1 MDVVSACPLRVAS
14 SLWQPRAGAWALTIV
29 CKATY
34 TLAPGESLLALE
46 QDEPTG
52 AELYWEDDEHR
63 SLVLGSDLAPFKRRA
78 DVLVVGHAYAPG
90 SRPVTSLLAR
100 LAVGAIDKSIAVF
113 GDRVFTP
120 DGALSEP
127 VPFAKMSLRWE
138 RAAGGAGTANPVG
151 VPPPGAAPDRRA
163 MTPAP
168 NLEMP
173 GAHVTGRRDAI
184 EPVGFGP
191 IAPSWPG
198 RAHKL
203 GWHAATWNHARWSE
217 RPLPDDIDAG
227 YFNAAPPDQQM
238 DEICPDERIVLEN
251 LHPAHA
257 RLITRLRA
265 VVPRAVVA
273 RGGAPAQERKLRCDT
288 LCIDTDR
295 GTCSLTWRGYVLLDH
310 PQQAGRVEISLAEEP
325 RGLVIAA
332 AASALDVAGTLPAS
346 LALQPPE
353 VLPFA
358 GTTEIPP
365 LVSLA
370 LQPREVLP
378 FAGATEFP
386 TPVPDAVPSRAVL
399 PFAGTTE
406 LPPPSPP
413 RSQPGAPRVPSSPFS
428 PEPILHDPVRAET
441 VAPSAPPPIAEPPRL
456 GPLAA
461 LGAPPRPE
469 PQESEA
475 PEDPAP
481 PTRGAEAPEEPAPP
495 THGAAPAPTADLRE
509 PTIEEVSV
517 EACAALDASLALRP
531 HEKDRILRE
540 SRLDEP
546 AWARLRAAWAAEI
559 KRELRRGRN
568 ELLRTYD
575 AAYVAQL
582 ERERGPISA
591 DELARITVG
600 AERGDLADAL
610 RDVGLPDESAIRIQ
624 RTWIARIARDAA
636 LGDEVRK
643 AVTRARAG

>member
-46 QDEPTG
+46 QDEPTS

-138 RAAGGAGTANPVG
+138 RAAGGPGTANPVG
-151 VPPPGAAPDRRA
+151 VPPPGAAPDRQG

-184 EPVGFGP
+184 EPAGFGP

-265 VVPRAVVA
+265 VAPRAVVE

-310 PQQAGRVEISLAEEP
+310 PQQAGRVEITLAEEP

-332 AASALDVAGTLPAS
+332 TASALDVAGTLPAS
-346 LALQPPE
+346 LALQPRE

-378 FAGATEFP
+378 FAGTTAFP
-386 TPVPDAVPSRAVL
+386 TPVPHAVPSHAVL
-399 PFAGTTE
+399 PFAGTTAF
-406 LPPPSPP
+406 PPPSPP
-413 RSQPGAPRVPSSPFS
+413 RSQPGAPRAPSSPFS
-428 PEPILHDPVRAET
+428 PEPIPHDPVRAET

-461 LGAPPRPE
+461 LGAPPPPE
-469 PQESEA
+469 PQESEEPEEPAA
-475 PEDPAP
+475 PTHE
-481 PTRGAEAPEEPAPP
+481 AEAPEEPAPP

-540 SRLDEP
+540 SRFDEP

-624 RTWIARIARDAA
+624 RTWITRIARDAA